1 MSAQSRTQKK
11 MGNANANEKQ
21 QQVKGMAK
29 ENVNAQD
36 KRNAM
41 ITQNGYAVE
50 HVIVNVNANE

>member
-1 MSAQSRTQKK
+1 